1 MDPQITQK
9 STRIDETGG
18 ANRLFSILDV
28 FGYLFG
34 ASDASR
40 DPQRPPKGSFGG
52 AFAVLLGFFG
62 VSKNEVIL
70 VSRRFQALLSKFLQ
84 RFSNR
89 QCRGIRC
96 DSSWVPEVCKIF
108 LSTRSAQD
116 GPEKKLR
123 GIPLYPT
130 LAKLGLDAR

>member
-1 MDPQITQK
+1 MEAGEGTD
-9 STRIDETGG
+9 
-18 ANRLFSILDV
+18 LFRFWMFLATFLV
-28 FGYLFG
+28 PRTLQGT
-34 ASDASR
+34 
-40 DPQRPPKGSFGG
+40 PKRPPKAPLEGLLQSFWNS
-52 AFAVLLGFFG
+52 LECQ
-62 VSKNEVIL
+62 KNEMIL

-116 GPEKKLR
+116 GPEKNLR
-123 GIPLYPT
+123 GVPLYPT